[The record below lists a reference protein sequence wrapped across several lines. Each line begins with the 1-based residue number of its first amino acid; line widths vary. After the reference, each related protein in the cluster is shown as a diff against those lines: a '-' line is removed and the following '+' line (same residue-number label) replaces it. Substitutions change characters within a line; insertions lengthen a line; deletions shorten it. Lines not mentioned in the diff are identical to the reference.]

1 MPPPFAI
8 DPNLLHSRL
17 TRSLSPSLTRHTRAL
32 QTATFRRAAPPLHIV
47 APLLPELK
55 STVTPKIVKMTNIAG
70 VESRPF
76 DPDTYE
82 LEEEVVV
89 DVDGTQRMRAN
100 DQNVIRWRKV
110 VDADGTA
117 RVESNARFVKWS
129 DGSVQLLL
137 VGFITF
143 FLFCFPGVVHGG
155 QLRLLRVLLGDFRP
169 HHHRQ
174 NTQLIVANET

>member
-1 MPPPFAI
+1 M
-8 DPNLLHSRL
+8 
-17 TRSLSPSLTRHTRAL
+17 
-32 QTATFRRAAPPLHIV
+32 

-137 VGFITF
+137 VGYITF
-143 FLFCFPGVVHGG
+143 FCFFSPEWCMAGNFGCRVFCFAFFARIIIGKT
-155 QLRLLRVLLGDFRP
+155 RS
-169 HHHRQ
+169 
-174 NTQLIVANET
+174 